1 MGAPAARG
9 GMADDW
15 EDDWENEGF
24 QVPQVGGG
32 PAEAAAAAGPAPG
45 KFDDEDE
52 EDDSLERAA
61 AEAKAKAEGS
71 VRQKKK
77 DAAPAQ
83 SNANALSEEDLKA
96 FQKLLGGAADGLDK
110 VELKSPAEC
119 AAYGRGLAA
128 KFLAPRSGTGEL
140 RNILSGLLK
149 GALAQSSVGEI
160 KAVETDVVAL
170 RNERMREEKAAT
182 AAAKKGKKGKAGLN
196 AKGAEGGIGD
206 YYDSQTALD
215 MDDDVDFM

>member
-1 MGAPAARG
+1 
-9 GMADDW
+9 MADDW

-32 PAEAAAAAGPAPG
+32 PAEAAAGPAPVN
-45 KFDDEDE
+45 FDDEDAD
-52 EDDSLERAA
+52 DDSAERVA

-71 VRQKKK
+71 VRQKNK
-77 DAAPAQ
+77 DAAPAR
-83 SNANALSEEDLKA
+83 SDAAALSEEDLKA
-96 FQKLLGGAADGLDK
+96 FQKLLGDAADGLDK

-119 AAYGRGLAA
+119 AAYGRGLAE

-149 GALAQSSVGEI
+149 GALARSSVSEI

-170 RNERMREEKAAT
+170 RNERMREEKSAT